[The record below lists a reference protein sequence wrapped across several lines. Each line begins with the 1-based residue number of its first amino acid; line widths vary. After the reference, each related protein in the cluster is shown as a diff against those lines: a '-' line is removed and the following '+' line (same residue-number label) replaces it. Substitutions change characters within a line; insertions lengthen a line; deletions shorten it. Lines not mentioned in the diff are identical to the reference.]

1 MSSIESWE
9 KEYNFLLA
17 KNTDNQYWF
26 EVLPD
31 NVKND
36 MKTTVVES
44 LHTITISCPEDP
56 LENKKVADYFEKVNN
71 WLLDLRLNSQ

>member
-31 NVKND
+31 NLKND
-36 MKTTVVES
+36 MKTTVIES
-44 LHTITISCPEDP
+44 LHTITSSYPENP
-56 LENKKVADYFEKVNN
+56 LQDKKVADYFEKVNN
-71 WLLDLRLNSQ
+71 WLSNL

>member
-9 KEYNFLLA
+9 KEYNFLLG

-31 NVKND
+31 YVKND
-36 MKTTVVES
+36 MKTTVIES
-44 LHTITISCPEDP
+44 LYTITYSYPEDP
-56 LENKKVADYFEKVNN
+56 LQNKKVADYFEKVNN